1 MLTGSI
7 TWSDVTV
14 AGAFLAGAILG
25 AAGAIR
31 VMKHV
36 LQYIRREGREE
47 QE

>member
-1 MLTGSI
+1 MIIGSI

-31 VMKHV
+31 VMKHI
-36 LQYIRREGREE
+36 LQYVSREDKE
-47 QE
+47 